1 LRIRTPGEESQLA
14 KLRTRTIALATV
26 LVVLILLYFVARS
39 FTLYQAMERSYG
51 LEINTATDAVNT
63 TEELYQAQIAL
74 TRTHVQ
80 VVRFVAKQISAD
92 DLIDSLDAAES
103 IFSHFSPNEP
113 IGIWLSKV
121 ASFQEAQV
129 SVSGYFPLAR
139 SLATGAIV
147 YDDVQRSYEEASRNW
162 SLLTTDTISMGNI
175 SNLRRLTS
183 QTLKI
188 MAGMLA
194 LCVVVLIVAVY
205 AGLRISNASGRQFKR
220 LELMASSIG
229 HDLKSPL
236 MVIQQA
242 SDAMGKPDL
251 IESNR
256 LKNAKLI
263 STSVAIMRRLID
275 DVLNVML
282 RSKLSIDKKSIN
294 VTEWA
299 EAMSLVGQQKAS
311 IKGLNW
317 HMTAKLSGIDRI
329 DADPDRLT
337 QCVGNLVNNA
347 IRYTDQGSVALEV
360 SLEEAGDGGRLILL
374 VEDTGPGIAE
384 ADQQRIFEPF
394 ERGRNSAKHTNGL
407 GLGLTIVT
415 GLVEAMSGTLTMT
428 SQLGAGSKFKISIP
442 VTISSGVASQRV
454 IETETTSF
462 SDSKPPNPDA
472 EILIVDDDGEILNL
486 IAEALIDAGFE
497 VDKASG
503 GQQALDMAEKHHY
516 KVILTDIQ
524 MPGMDGIELARSI
537 REKGIDSTLIGM
549 SAGLVKSQM
558 SGDLLQMNAVISKPF
573 TNQELLDVLVPFGL

>member
-1 LRIRTPGEESQLA
+1 M
-14 KLRTRTIALATV
+14 ATV